1 MKKLLILLVTIIFVA
16 CNKENVNPNRV
27 SDEKNIYGKW
37 CYSFNPSVWSIDISS
52 TKITYIQG
60 TIKEIMSIDD
70 TAIWIK
76 NYGTYP
82 GYVHWL
88 DRLSNNNDTL
98 EFKQTNA
105 TLIKFKL

>member
-1 MKKLLILLVTIIFVA
+1 MKKVFIILVTLIFIS
-16 CNKENVNPNRV
+16 CTKESQKVLIKKERL
-27 SDEKNIYGKW
+27 YGKW

-60 TIKEIMSIDD
+60 TIKEIISIDD

-88 DRLSNNNDTL
+88 YRLSNNNDTL